1 MDQGTNQIFFAL
13 LRSAVCGVGLSEE
26 EKKRF
31 SAEQLQDLMNVA
43 SKHDLEHLVAYS
55 LKQNELIPKEYAALE
70 RCIFKAAYRYEQ
82 LKYEYDE
89 LCQAL
94 EEAKIQFLPLKG
106 SVLRQYYPEPWM
118 RTSCDIDVLVHRNE
132 LENAI
137 SYLTEKLGYEEKGKA
152 SHDVSLFSATGVH
165 IELHFDL
172 VEEGRANNAI
182 NVLST
187 VWDNVSLRR
196 DSEYWYE
203 MSDDFFY
210 FYHIAHMAK
219 HFETGGCGVRPF
231 IDLWILDHID
241 GANKEARDAL
251 LEKGGLLKF
260 AEQARI
266 LSNIWFGD
274 GQYDNVSYQ
283 FQNFLFHGGVYGSTD
298 NRVALH
304 QKKKGGRI
312 GYIISR
318 MFIPYANLK
327 RYYPVLEK
335 HKWLMPVMQI
345 RRWFMLLKPDVAKMA
360 KSEIL
365 ANGNIESARAE
376 QMDELLKNIGL

>member
-1 MDQGTNQIFFAL
+1 
-13 LRSAVCGVGLSEE
+13 
-26 EKKRF
+26 
-31 SAEQLQDLMNVA
+31 
-43 SKHDLEHLVAYS
+43 
-55 LKQNELIPKEYAALE
+55 
-70 RCIFKAAYRYEQ
+70 
-82 LKYEYDE
+82 
-89 LCQAL
+89 
-94 EEAKIQFLPLKG
+94 
-106 SVLRQYYPEPWM
+106 M

-365 ANGNIESARAE
+365 ANGNIESAHAE